1 MNIQTLYPIF
11 KTIHIASMSTSV
23 IVMIVGELMLLFGGY
38 LQAAPTLYK
47 GSKLLSQVSEK
58 LGLIGLLAGAGTA
71 LTGGWGLFRPWL
83 ILAYLLIVLTFVLG
97 KWFVL
102 PWKKR
107 VDAVMTNPKG
117 VVVGDLQHLLRDRR
131 AVLGRWLVVAVF
143 IGIVTVMRVK
153 PNIEIAPVVTTA
165 AEVNHVD
172 NTRYDE
178 PSVASAPSSNTVT
191 TVARGK

>member
-11 KTIHIASMSTSV
+11 KTIHVASMSTAV
-23 IVMIVGELMLLFGGY
+23 TALIVGELLLLLGGY
-38 LQAAPTLYK
+38 LQAAPTLYR
-47 GSKLLSQVSEK
+47 GSKLLSHVSEK

-83 ILAYLLIVLTFVLG
+83 ILAYLLIVLTFILG

-102 PWKKR
+102 PWKSR
-107 VDAVMTNPKG
+107 VDAVMTNPNG
-117 VVVGDLQHLLRDRR
+117 IVVGDLQHLLRERR

-165 AEVNHVD
+165 AEVTHAD

-178 PSVASAPSSNTVT
+178 PSIAAAPSSNTVT
-191 TVARGK
+191 SISHRK